1 MKQNK
6 NLLSSRLTENRIDDQ
21 NIIQSNT
28 DLSNQKSSA
37 PISDKKQ
44 YKTWGKR
51 KKKEEP
57 AYFQYA
63 DSSNLTD
70 RNLEDYAEIRDNTK
84 MKRGNLHTRI
94 INFILIAGCIYLL
107 VLIFGAAVTKYQYNS
122 DGKAVPEKMSVDDI
136 RQKHNFDTI
145 LTQYEYCRSLYEK
158 TLLLDYRV
166 AQGQEDTLEIAPEY
180 EALLDDVQNLSV
192 KTDAISVDTKY
203 DQVKS
208 MMVNW
213 IKNDIAVYLQNISA
227 AISENNTEKAN
238 NALQDKDRVYDDF
251 SLITQNIV
259 ALGSSISGADLTDIK
274 SWTPEDYVDQEINSN
289 AMPIKYQEQT
299 VTPSEP
305 DTPETPSEPEQPD
318 TPETPTLPDTTGTDT
333 KKNNHQTTV
342 KKNNTVTSLDLI
354 KEDSDDTDTKK
365 ETVVDL
371 SGVNLQSAI
380 LI

>member
-70 RNLEDYAEIRDNTK
+70 RNLENYAEMQDNTK

-274 SWTPEDYVDQEINSN
+274 SWTPEDYVDQEING
-289 AMPIKYQEQT
+289 K
-299 VTPSEP
+299 
-305 DTPETPSEPEQPD
+305 
-318 TPETPTLPDTTGTDT
+318 
-333 KKNNHQTTV
+333 
-342 KKNNTVTSLDLI
+342 
-354 KEDSDDTDTKK
+354 
-365 ETVVDL
+365 
-371 SGVNLQSAI
+371 
-380 LI
+380 

>member
-180 EALLDDVQNLSV
+180 EVLLDDVQNLSV

-274 SWTPEDYVDQEINSN
+274 SWTPEDYVDQEING
-289 AMPIKYQEQT
+289 K
-299 VTPSEP
+299 
-305 DTPETPSEPEQPD
+305 
-318 TPETPTLPDTTGTDT
+318 
-333 KKNNHQTTV
+333 
-342 KKNNTVTSLDLI
+342 
-354 KEDSDDTDTKK
+354 
-365 ETVVDL
+365 
-371 SGVNLQSAI
+371 
-380 LI
+380 

>member
-70 RNLEDYAEIRDNTK
+70 RNLEDYAKIRDNTK

-274 SWTPEDYVDQEINSN
+274 SWTPEDYVDQEING
-289 AMPIKYQEQT
+289 K
-299 VTPSEP
+299 
-305 DTPETPSEPEQPD
+305 
-318 TPETPTLPDTTGTDT
+318 
-333 KKNNHQTTV
+333 
-342 KKNNTVTSLDLI
+342 
-354 KEDSDDTDTKK
+354 
-365 ETVVDL
+365 
-371 SGVNLQSAI
+371 
-380 LI
+380 

>member
-6 NLLSSRLTENRIDDQ
+6 NLLSSRLTENRIEDQ

-70 RNLEDYAEIRDNTK
+70 QNLENYAEIRDNTK

-259 ALGSSISGADLTDIK
+259 ALGSSISGADLTDVK
-274 SWTPEDYVDQEINSN
+274 SWTPEDYVDQEING
-289 AMPIKYQEQT
+289 K
-299 VTPSEP
+299 
-305 DTPETPSEPEQPD
+305 
-318 TPETPTLPDTTGTDT
+318 
-333 KKNNHQTTV
+333 
-342 KKNNTVTSLDLI
+342 
-354 KEDSDDTDTKK
+354 
-365 ETVVDL
+365 
-371 SGVNLQSAI
+371 
-380 LI
+380 

>member
-51 KKKEEP
+51 EKKEEP

-274 SWTPEDYVDQEINSN
+274 SWTPEDYVDQEING
-289 AMPIKYQEQT
+289 K
-299 VTPSEP
+299 
-305 DTPETPSEPEQPD
+305 
-318 TPETPTLPDTTGTDT
+318 
-333 KKNNHQTTV
+333 
-342 KKNNTVTSLDLI
+342 
-354 KEDSDDTDTKK
+354 
-365 ETVVDL
+365 
-371 SGVNLQSAI
+371 
-380 LI
+380 

>member
-122 DGKAVPEKMSVDDI
+122 DGKAVPEKMSVDDN

-274 SWTPEDYVDQEINSN
+274 SWTPEDYVDQEING
-289 AMPIKYQEQT
+289 K
-299 VTPSEP
+299 
-305 DTPETPSEPEQPD
+305 
-318 TPETPTLPDTTGTDT
+318 
-333 KKNNHQTTV
+333 
-342 KKNNTVTSLDLI
+342 
-354 KEDSDDTDTKK
+354 
-365 ETVVDL
+365 
-371 SGVNLQSAI
+371 
-380 LI
+380 

>member
-51 KKKEEP
+51 KKKEES

-274 SWTPEDYVDQEINSN
+274 SWTPEDYVDQEING
-289 AMPIKYQEQT
+289 K
-299 VTPSEP
+299 
-305 DTPETPSEPEQPD
+305 
-318 TPETPTLPDTTGTDT
+318 
-333 KKNNHQTTV
+333 
-342 KKNNTVTSLDLI
+342 
-354 KEDSDDTDTKK
+354 
-365 ETVVDL
+365 
-371 SGVNLQSAI
+371 
-380 LI
+380 

>member
-70 RNLEDYAEIRDNTK
+70 QNLEDYAEIQDNTK
-84 MKRGNLHTRI
+84 MKRGNLHTKI
-94 INFILIAGCIYLL
+94 INFVLIAGCIYLL

-274 SWTPEDYVDQEINSN
+274 SWTPEDYVDQEING
-289 AMPIKYQEQT
+289 K
-299 VTPSEP
+299 
-305 DTPETPSEPEQPD
+305 
-318 TPETPTLPDTTGTDT
+318 
-333 KKNNHQTTV
+333 
-342 KKNNTVTSLDLI
+342 
-354 KEDSDDTDTKK
+354 
-365 ETVVDL
+365 
-371 SGVNLQSAI
+371 
-380 LI
+380 

>member
-6 NLLSSRLTENRIDDQ
+6 NLLSSRLTENRMNNQ
-21 NIIQSNT
+21 NIQSKPDSAIQEKSNPV
-28 DLSNQKSSA
+28 LE
-37 PISDKKQ
+37 KKQ
-44 YKTWGKR
+44 KKIFDKGK
-51 KKKEEP
+51 KEEEP

-70 RNLEDYAEIRDNTK
+70 QNLEDYAEIQDNTK
-84 MKRGNLHTRI
+84 MKCGNLHTKI
-94 INFILIAGCIYLL
+94 INFVLIAGCIYLL

-145 LTQYEYCRSLYEK
+145 LTQYEYCRTLYEK

-238 NALQDKDRVYDDF
+238 NALQDNVFVYFDF

-274 SWTPEDYVDQEINSN
+274 SWTPEDYVDQEING
-289 AMPIKYQEQT
+289 K
-299 VTPSEP
+299 
-305 DTPETPSEPEQPD
+305 
-318 TPETPTLPDTTGTDT
+318 
-333 KKNNHQTTV
+333 
-342 KKNNTVTSLDLI
+342 
-354 KEDSDDTDTKK
+354 
-365 ETVVDL
+365 
-371 SGVNLQSAI
+371 
-380 LI
+380 

>member
-84 MKRGNLHTRI
+84 MKRGNLHTSI
-94 INFILIAGCIYLL
+94 SNFSLMAGCIYLL

-274 SWTPEDYVDQEINSN
+274 SWTPEDYVDQEING
-289 AMPIKYQEQT
+289 K
-299 VTPSEP
+299 
-305 DTPETPSEPEQPD
+305 
-318 TPETPTLPDTTGTDT
+318 
-333 KKNNHQTTV
+333 
-342 KKNNTVTSLDLI
+342 
-354 KEDSDDTDTKK
+354 
-365 ETVVDL
+365 
-371 SGVNLQSAI
+371 
-380 LI
+380 

>member
-63 DSSNLTD
+63 DSSNLSD

-274 SWTPEDYVDQEINSN
+274 SWTPEDYVDQEING
-289 AMPIKYQEQT
+289 K
-299 VTPSEP
+299 
-305 DTPETPSEPEQPD
+305 
-318 TPETPTLPDTTGTDT
+318 
-333 KKNNHQTTV
+333 
-342 KKNNTVTSLDLI
+342 
-354 KEDSDDTDTKK
+354 
-365 ETVVDL
+365 
-371 SGVNLQSAI
+371 
-380 LI
+380 

>member
-251 SLITQNIV
+251 FLITQNIV

-274 SWTPEDYVDQEINSN
+274 SWTPEDYVDQEING
-289 AMPIKYQEQT
+289 K
-299 VTPSEP
+299 
-305 DTPETPSEPEQPD
+305 
-318 TPETPTLPDTTGTDT
+318 
-333 KKNNHQTTV
+333 
-342 KKNNTVTSLDLI
+342 
-354 KEDSDDTDTKK
+354 
-365 ETVVDL
+365 
-371 SGVNLQSAI
+371 
-380 LI
+380 

>member
-44 YKTWGKR
+44 YETWGKR

-259 ALGSSISGADLTDIK
+259 ALGSSISGADLTDVK
-274 SWTPEDYVDQEINSN
+274 SWTPEDYVDQEING
-289 AMPIKYQEQT
+289 K
-299 VTPSEP
+299 
-305 DTPETPSEPEQPD
+305 
-318 TPETPTLPDTTGTDT
+318 
-333 KKNNHQTTV
+333 
-342 KKNNTVTSLDLI
+342 
-354 KEDSDDTDTKK
+354 
-365 ETVVDL
+365 
-371 SGVNLQSAI
+371 
-380 LI
+380 

>member
-145 LTQYEYCRSLYEK
+145 LTQYEYCGSLYEK

-274 SWTPEDYVDQEINSN
+274 SWTPEDYVDQEING
-289 AMPIKYQEQT
+289 K
-299 VTPSEP
+299 
-305 DTPETPSEPEQPD
+305 
-318 TPETPTLPDTTGTDT
+318 
-333 KKNNHQTTV
+333 
-342 KKNNTVTSLDLI
+342 
-354 KEDSDDTDTKK
+354 
-365 ETVVDL
+365 
-371 SGVNLQSAI
+371 
-380 LI
+380 

>member
-6 NLLSSRLTENRIDDQ
+6 NLLSSRLTENRIENQ

-70 RNLEDYAEIRDNTK
+70 QNLENYAEIQDNTK
-84 MKRGNLHTRI
+84 MKRGNLHTKI

-122 DGKAVPEKMSVDDI
+122 DGKAIPEKMSVDDI

-274 SWTPEDYVDQEINSN
+274 SWTPEDYVDQEING
-289 AMPIKYQEQT
+289 K
-299 VTPSEP
+299 
-305 DTPETPSEPEQPD
+305 
-318 TPETPTLPDTTGTDT
+318 
-333 KKNNHQTTV
+333 
-342 KKNNTVTSLDLI
+342 
-354 KEDSDDTDTKK
+354 
-365 ETVVDL
+365 
-371 SGVNLQSAI
+371 
-380 LI
+380 

>member
-6 NLLSSRLTENRIDDQ
+6 NLLSSRLTENRIDNQ

-122 DGKAVPEKMSVDDI
+122 DGKAVPEKMSVDYI

-274 SWTPEDYVDQEINSN
+274 SWTPEDYVDQEING
-289 AMPIKYQEQT
+289 K
-299 VTPSEP
+299 
-305 DTPETPSEPEQPD
+305 
-318 TPETPTLPDTTGTDT
+318 
-333 KKNNHQTTV
+333 
-342 KKNNTVTSLDLI
+342 
-354 KEDSDDTDTKK
+354 
-365 ETVVDL
+365 
-371 SGVNLQSAI
+371 
-380 LI
+380 

>member
-94 INFILIAGCIYLL
+94 INFILIAGCIYLF

-274 SWTPEDYVDQEINSN
+274 SWTPEDYVDQEING
-289 AMPIKYQEQT
+289 K
-299 VTPSEP
+299 
-305 DTPETPSEPEQPD
+305 
-318 TPETPTLPDTTGTDT
+318 
-333 KKNNHQTTV
+333 
-342 KKNNTVTSLDLI
+342 
-354 KEDSDDTDTKK
+354 
-365 ETVVDL
+365 
-371 SGVNLQSAI
+371 
-380 LI
+380 

>member
-6 NLLSSRLTENRIDDQ
+6 NLLSSRLTENRMNDQ
-21 NIIQSNT
+21 NIQSKPDSAIQEKSNPV
-28 DLSNQKSSA
+28 LEKKLNKFF
-37 PISDKKQ
+37 DK
-44 YKTWGKR
+44 GK
-51 KKKEEP
+51 KEEEP

-70 RNLEDYAEIRDNTK
+70 QNLEDYAEIQDNTK
-84 MKRGNLHTRI
+84 MKRGNLHTKI
-94 INFILIAGCIYLL
+94 INFVLIAGCIYLL

-274 SWTPEDYVDQEINSN
+274 SWTPEDYVDQEING
-289 AMPIKYQEQT
+289 K
-299 VTPSEP
+299 
-305 DTPETPSEPEQPD
+305 
-318 TPETPTLPDTTGTDT
+318 
-333 KKNNHQTTV
+333 
-342 KKNNTVTSLDLI
+342 
-354 KEDSDDTDTKK
+354 
-365 ETVVDL
+365 
-371 SGVNLQSAI
+371 
-380 LI
+380 

>member
-70 RNLEDYAEIRDNTK
+70 QNLEDYAEIQDNTK
-84 MKRGNLHTRI
+84 MKRGNLHTKI
-94 INFILIAGCIYLL
+94 INFVLIAGCIYLL

-251 SLITQNIV
+251 SLITQNISYYSE
-259 ALGSSISGADLTDIK
+259 LGR
-274 SWTPEDYVDQEINSN
+274 V
-289 AMPIKYQEQT
+289 
-299 VTPSEP
+299 
-305 DTPETPSEPEQPD
+305 
-318 TPETPTLPDTTGTDT
+318 
-333 KKNNHQTTV
+333 
-342 KKNNTVTSLDLI
+342 
-354 KEDSDDTDTKK
+354 
-365 ETVVDL
+365 
-371 SGVNLQSAI
+371 
-380 LI
+380 

>member
-37 PISDKKQ
+37 PISDIKQ
-44 YKTWGKR
+44 YKTWGNR

-259 ALGSSISGADLTDIK
+259 ALGSPISGADLTDIK
-274 SWTPEDYVDQEINSN
+274 SWTPEDYVDQEING
-289 AMPIKYQEQT
+289 K
-299 VTPSEP
+299 
-305 DTPETPSEPEQPD
+305 
-318 TPETPTLPDTTGTDT
+318 
-333 KKNNHQTTV
+333 
-342 KKNNTVTSLDLI
+342 
-354 KEDSDDTDTKK
+354 
-365 ETVVDL
+365 
-371 SGVNLQSAI
+371 
-380 LI
+380 